1 MIKYLFLILLIYA
14 LCFFCLEHKKQPRA
28 NITAILKKL
37 SSLSI
42 NHIVIYE
49 DCIEI
54 EGKTQTFNKLFST
67 LNEITLCKT
76 LKTNQTKTY
85 VYFTT

>member
-1 MIKYLFLILLIYA
+1 MIKYLLLILFIYV
-14 LCFFCLEHKKQPRA
+14 LCFFCIAHKKHPKT
-28 NITAILKKL
+28 NVTDILKKI

-42 NHIVIYE
+42 NHLAIYE

-67 LNEITLCKT
+67 LNEVPLCKN
-76 LKTNQTKTY
+76 LKTNQAKTY

>member
-1 MIKYLFLILLIYA
+1 MIKYVFIIAIYIF
-14 LCFFCLEHKKQPRA
+14 CFFDSAHKKHPRT
-28 NITAILKKL
+28 NITAVLKKI

-42 NHIVIYE
+42 NHLIIYE

-67 LNEITLCKT
+67 LKEEPLCST
-76 LKTNQTKTY
+76 LKTKREKTY

>member
-1 MIKYLFLILLIYA
+1 MSKYLLLILLIYA
-14 LCFFCLEHKKQPRA
+14 LCFFCLEHKKQPRS

-54 EGKTQTFNKLFST
+54 EGKTQTFSKLFST
-67 LNEITLCKT
+67 LNEIALCKT
-76 LKTNQTKTY
+76 LKTNQAKTY

>member
-1 MIKYLFLILLIYA
+1 MVKYLFLILLIYA
-14 LCFFCLEHKKQPRA
+14 LCFFCHDNKKQPRT
-28 NITAILKKL
+28 NITTILTKI

-42 NHIVIYE
+42 NRIVIYE

-54 EGKTQTFNKLFST
+54 EGKTQTFNKLFHT
-67 LNEITLCKT
+67 INEVPLCST
-76 LKTNQTKTY
+76 LKTKQAKTY

>member
-1 MIKYLFLILLIYA
+1 MSKYLLLILLIYA
-14 LCFFCLEHKKQPRA
+14 LCFFCLEHKKKPRA

-42 NHIVIYE
+42 NHIIIYE

-67 LNEITLCKT
+67 LNEIALCKT